1 MSPGKTIFSQIMSL
15 NSDYEFSK
23 CVKRYKGDRHSIK
36 FTSRDQFRVMSFAQ
50 FTDGTGLRDIETTL
64 KLCAGDLYHSG
75 LSVMPKSTLAEANE
89 KRDWRIYRDYAQWL
103 ICEAKSLYI
112 KDYFRLGLDEMV
124 YAFDSST
131 IELCLKLCPRAKFH
145 HGKGAMK
152 MHVLMDLRGSI
163 PSFVELTEGNVHD
176 SQMMETIPVEAGSYY
191 LMDKGYVDLKSLYNH
206 FQQNNAFFVTRA
218 KDNMAYEVIDSREV
232 DANAG
237 LISDETVRL
246 TGYMSVR
253 KYPDSLRVVVY
264 EDFAAGVVYRFF
276 SNNFTLKALTIA
288 ELYRER
294 WQIEL
299 FFKWIKQHLHIKT
312 FYGTSQNAVYTQI
325 WIAICDYLL
334 LIIAKKRFYIGKSL
348 HTISNSI
355 GTILFK
361 REDIHTI
368 YSNTNF
374 INSVPEPDSAQLA
387 LW

>member
-1 MSPGKTIFSQIMSL
+1 
-15 NSDYEFSK
+15 
-23 CVKRYKGDRHSIK
+23 
-36 FTSRDQFRVMSFAQ
+36 
-50 FTDGTGLRDIETTL
+50 
-64 KLCAGDLYHSG
+64 
-75 LSVMPKSTLAEANE
+75 
-89 KRDWRIYRDYAQWL
+89 
-103 ICEAKSLYI
+103 
-112 KDYFRLGLDEMV
+112 
-124 YAFDSST
+124 
-131 IELCLKLCPRAKFH
+131 
-145 HGKGAMK
+145 

-163 PSFVELTEGNVHD
+163 PSFVKLTEGNVHD
-176 SQMMETIPVEAGSYY
+176 SQMIEAIPVEAGSYY

-206 FQQNNAFFVTRA
+206 FQQNNAFCVTRA
-218 KDNMAYEVIDSREV
+218 EDNMAYEVIESREV

-246 TGYMSVR
+246 TGYMRVR
-253 KYPDSLRVVVY
+253 KYPDNLRLVVY
-264 EDFAAGVVYRFF
+264 EDFAAGVFYRFL
-276 SNNFTLKALTIA
+276 SNNFTLEALTIA

-299 FFKWIKQHLHIKT
+299 FFKWIKQHLHINT

-334 LIIAKKRFYIGKSL
+334 IIAKKRFYIEESL

>member
-1 MSPGKTIFSQIMSL
+1 
-15 NSDYEFSK
+15 
-23 CVKRYKGDRHSIK
+23 
-36 FTSRDQFRVMSFAQ
+36 
-50 FTDGTGLRDIETTL
+50 
-64 KLCAGDLYHSG
+64 
-75 LSVMPKSTLAEANE
+75 
-89 KRDWRIYRDYAQWL
+89 
-103 ICEAKSLYI
+103 
-112 KDYFRLGLDEMV
+112 
-124 YAFDSST
+124 
-131 IELCLKLCPRAKFH
+131 
-145 HGKGAMK
+145 
-152 MHVLMDLRGSI
+152 
-163 PSFVELTEGNVHD
+163 
-176 SQMMETIPVEAGSYY
+176 
-191 LMDKGYVDLKSLYNH
+191 
-206 FQQNNAFFVTRA
+206 
-218 KDNMAYEVIDSREV
+218 MAYEVIESREV

-246 TGYMSVR
+246 TGYMRVR
-253 KYPDSLRVVVY
+253 KYPDNLRLVVY
-264 EDFAAGVVYRFF
+264 EDFSAGVFYRFL
-276 SNNFTLKALTIA
+276 SNNFTLEALTIA

-299 FFKWIKQHLHIKT
+299 FFKWIKQHLHINT

-334 LIIAKKRFYIGKSL
+334 IIAKKRFYIEESL